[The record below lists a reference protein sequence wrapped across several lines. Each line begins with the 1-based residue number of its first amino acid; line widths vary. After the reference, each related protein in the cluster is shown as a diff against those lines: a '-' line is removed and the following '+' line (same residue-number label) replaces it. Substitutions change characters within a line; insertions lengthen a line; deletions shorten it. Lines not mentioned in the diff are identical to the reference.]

1 MDVMEHLNPLTYF
14 LVTLEIFLCR
24 LKGLHG
30 FFRIRTCF
38 VLHLEGFN
46 GHDLFRNPKWGA
58 ETKNHASHIVK
69 FAQIYP
75 CSSNSNK
82 PKSKQIKS

>member
-1 MDVMEHLNPLTYF
+1 MYVMERLNLLTYF

-24 LKGLHG
+24 LEGLHG

-38 VLHLEGFN
+38 VLHSEGFDWD
-46 GHDLFRNPKWGA
+46 DLFRNPKWGA
-58 ETKNHASHIVK
+58 ETKDYASHIVK

-75 CSSNSNK
+75 SGHSNSNK
-82 PKSKQIKS
+82 PQLK